1 MSYSNLS
8 RVCGDILS
16 ISGSFISVYLS
27 EKYETP
33 TQPRFLNLFIFNFF
47 IGFNFIWF
55 GYFFGGSDLSFDEY
69 LPSMFY
75 VGIMLGFNLTVSNV
89 LLNQI
94 FSSVILRIST
104 CFNILIIGFFC
115 HILKIQFAGRGIG
128 SLSFGFIIP
137 GMILIV
143 SGQNILEHNN
153 L

>member
-8 RVCGDILS
+8 RVFGDILS

-33 TQPRFLNLFIFNFF
+33 TEPRFLNLFIFNFF

-69 LPSMFY
+69 YGVFGVLTRSNLPSMFY

-115 HILKIQFAGRGIG
+115 HILKI
-128 SLSFGFIIP
+128 
-137 GMILIV
+137 
-143 SGQNILEHNN
+143 
-153 L
+153 